1 VSYSFMKDSAIK
13 ESALPAY
20 ASLQPMKKT
29 GLYDPAFEHDACGV
43 GLVANIRGDRS
54 HKMVEQ
60 ALEVLNHL
68 THRGARGADPDTGDG
83 AGILIQMPHDFF
95 RDIAADLDIAL
106 PEPGHYGVAMC
117 FLPQGD
123 EARAACEAAIET
135 AVKAEGMEL
144 LGWRDVPQRP
154 DTIGI
159 LAQKVKP
166 TIRQAFIGGWS
177 EIDSDR
183 LERELYVARKVIEN
197 TVESMTDVLTDDDRN
212 AFYIC
217 SMSARTI
224 VYKGLLISEQ
234 VATFFPDLEDER
246 LQTAFALVHSRYS
259 TNTLGEWKLAHPYRM
274 LCHNGEI
281 NTVQGNKNWMRAR
294 EQHFTSELFGD
305 DVRKLAPIT
314 RQDESDTASFD
325 QAFELLALGGREI
338 EHVAAMMIP
347 EPWYGH
353 DTMSEGKKAF
363 YQYHSTVME
372 PWDGP
377 AMMAFTDGHKVGAV
391 LDRNGFRP
399 MRYLVTKDDLLVMA
413 SETGVLD
420 VPPEDVAFKARLQP
434 GMMFLVDFD
443 EGRIIDDAE
452 IKNGLA
458 TREPYGEWIKENA
471 RFLDDVPEPSYVPGV
486 DRETLEVRQKAF
498 GYSQED
504 LRILL
509 APLSEE
515 GHEAYGS
522 MGNDTPLAVLSDLP
536 QSLFS
541 YFKQQFAQVSNPPLD
556 KEFEKIVTQM
566 SMTIGAQGN
575 LFDESPRHCRQ
586 LSIEH
591 PILTN
596 TEMAKIR
603 ALNEPGFQSAVI
615 STLWDPNGGAAGL
628 RSALDRV
635 RSETSDAIDAGHEI
649 IILSDRGVDS
659 DSAPIPSILAT
670 GAVHHHLIRE
680 GLRQNVGIV
689 VESGDPREVHHFAV
703 LYGYGANAVNPY
715 LAFETAWELF
725 RVEREL
731 GHETPSDSESE
742 SNIVQG
748 LEKGVLNVMAKMGVS
763 TLASYHGAQ
772 VFEGLGLSQELVN
785 EFFTWTPTKIEG
797 IGLKEIA
804 QDSIERLERAYPKQT
819 VAAEL
824 PLDVAGLY
832 QWRSNGEHHMYNP
845 LTVSLLQDSVNRNDS
860 SVFAQ
865 YSKLANDETRRLTT
879 IRGLLEFKED
889 PTRAI
894 SVDEVEPASEIVKRF
909 ATGAISLGSISR
921 EAHETLAIAMNRIGA
936 RSNTGEGGEDSSR
949 YQLDPNGD
957 SRSSAIKQVAS
968 GRFGVTI
975 NYLANATDLQ
985 IKMAQGSK
993 PGEGGHLPGRKIDEY
1008 IGGVRRTTP
1017 GVDLISPPPHHDIYS
1032 IEDLAQLI
1040 HDLKNANDEARIHVK
1055 LVSKAGVGTIAA
1067 GVAKGKGDVVLIS
1080 GDSGG
1085 TGSSPLSSIKHA
1097 GLPWEL
1103 GLAETQ
1109 QTLVANG
1116 LRSRIVVQTDG
1127 QIKTARDVAIAAILG
1142 ADEWGIATGALI
1154 ALGCIMLRKCHLN
1167 TCSVGI
1173 ATQDPELRAD
1183 FRGRPEAVVNY
1194 FMLLSQDLRNIMAG
1208 LGVRTVDELIGR
1220 TDFLEQRNVVD
1231 HWKGKGV
1238 DLAPLLAQPEVKDA
1252 VLYQCEPQDHG
1263 LEKALD
1269 NLLIEKAAAA
1279 IESGT
1284 PVTGSFDIGNHNRTV
1299 GAMLSNRI
1307 ARKYGDDGLPDG
1319 TIEFNFKGSVGQSFG
1334 AFLAPGVTFNV
1345 SGDANDH
1352 LGKGLS
1358 GGRIVV
1364 VPPEGST
1371 FVPEETIITGNVALY
1386 GATSGEM
1393 FLRGVAGERFC
1404 VRNSGAN
1411 AVAEG
1416 VGDHGCE
1423 YMTGGIAVIIGKT
1436 GRNFAAGMSGGEAF
1450 VLDEDDDFSVRCNK
1464 ERVDLDPVI
1473 ADSEDEEKL
1482 INLIKAHR
1490 YRTGS
1495 PVAGN
1500 IIDNWDKFRS
1510 KFVKIM
1516 PRDYKR
1522 ILEERRL
1529 NEETGDREFV
1539 RNG

>member
-1 VSYSFMKDSAIK
+1 MKVSVIK
-13 ESALPAY
+13 ESAQPAY
-20 ASLQPMKKT
+20 ASLKPMKKS

-43 GLVANIRGDRS
+43 GLVANIRGDQS
-54 HKMVEQ
+54 HKMVDQ

-68 THRGARGADPDTGDG
+68 THRGARGADPHTGDG
-83 AGILIQMPHDFF
+83 AGILIQTPHEFF
-95 RDIAADLDIAL
+95 KDVTSDLGMRL
-106 PEPGHYGVAMC
+106 PEPGKYGVAMV
-117 FLPQGD
+117 FLPQG
-123 EARAACEAAIET
+123 AKAQAACEAEIAK
-135 AVKAEGMEL
+135 AVSAQGMEL

-166 TIRQAFIGGWS
+166 TIRQAFIAPTS
-177 EIDSDR
+177 DIDSDK
-183 LERELYVARKVIEN
+183 LERELYVARKVVEN
-197 TVESMTDVLTDDDRN
+197 AVEAMTDALSDDDRDN
-212 AFYIC
+212 FYIC

-234 VATFFPDLEDER
+234 VAPFFPDLEDER
-246 LQTAFALVHSRYS
+246 LKTAFALVHSRYS
-259 TNTLGEWKLAHPYRM
+259 TNTLGAWKLAHPYRM

-294 EQHFTSELFGD
+294 EQHFTSDLFGD
-305 DVRKLAPIT
+305 DVRKLVPVT

-325 QAFELLALGGREI
+325 QVFELLALGGREI

-353 DTMSEGKKAF
+353 ETMSEEKKAF
-363 YQYHSTVME
+363 YQYHSAVME

-420 VPPEDVAFKARLQP
+420 IAPEEVAFKGRLQP
-434 GMMFLVDFD
+434 GMIFLVDFE

-452 IKNGLA
+452 VKHGLA
-458 TREPYGEWIKENA
+458 SRAPYGDWIKENA
-471 RFLDDVPEPSYVPGV
+471 RFLDDIPEPSFVPGV
-486 DRETLEVRQKAF
+486 DSETLEERQKAF

-504 LRILL
+504 LKILL
-509 APLSEE
+509 APLADT
-515 GHEAYGS
+515 GHETYGS
-522 MGNDTPLAVLSDLP
+522 MGSDTPLAVLSDLP
-536 QSLFS
+536 QNLFN

-556 KEFEKIVTQM
+556 KDFEKIVTQM
-566 SMTIGAQGN
+566 SMTVGAEGN

-586 LSIEH
+586 LAMEH

-596 TEMAKIR
+596 AEMAKIKTID
-603 ALNEPGFQSAVI
+603 EPGFKSAVV
-615 STLWDPNGGAAGL
+615 STLWNANKGTDGL
-628 RSALDRV
+628 REALDRV
-635 RSETSDAIDAGHEI
+635 RSEVTDAIDKGHQI
-649 IILSDRGVDS
+649 LILSDRGVDS
-659 DSAPIPSILAT
+659 ESAPIPSILVT

-680 GLRQNVGIV
+680 GMRQNVGIV

-703 LYGYGANAVNPY
+703 LFGYGANAVNPY
-715 LAFETAWELF
+715 LAFETAWDMC
-725 RVEREL
+725 RVDREL
-731 GHETPSDSESE
+731 ENDTPTDSVVEK
-742 SNIVQG
+742 NIVEG

-772 VFEGLGLSQELVN
+772 VFEGLGLSKKLVD

-797 IGLKEIA
+797 IGLEEIA
-804 QDSIERLERAYPKQT
+804 QDSVERLGRAYPEQT

-824 PLDVAGLY
+824 PLDVAGVY

-845 LTVSLLQDSVNRNDS
+845 LTVALLQDSVNRNDAA
-860 SVFAQ
+860 VFAQ

-879 IRGLLEFKED
+879 IRGLLDFKED
-889 PTRAI
+889 ESKAI
-894 SVDEVEPASEIVKRF
+894 PLGEVEPASEIVKRF

-936 RSNTGEGGEDSSR
+936 RSNTGEGGEDASR
-949 YQLDPNGD
+949 YELDPNGD

-993 PGEGGHLPGRKIDEY
+993 PGEGGHLPGQKIDEY

-1032 IEDLAQLI
+1032 IEDLSQLI

-1127 QIKTARDVAIAAILG
+1127 QIKTAQDVAIAAVLG

-1173 ATQDPELRAD
+1173 ATQDPDLRAE

-1194 FMLLSQDLRNIMAG
+1194 FMLLSEDLRNIMAG
-1208 LGVRTVDELIGR
+1208 LGIRTVDDLIGR
-1220 TDFLEQRNVVD
+1220 TDLLEQRTAVE

-1238 DLAPLLAQPEVKDA
+1238 DLAPLLVQPDVDNAELHQSEA
-1252 VLYQCEPQDHG
+1252 QDHE

-1269 NLLIEKAAAA
+1269 NELIKTASNA
-1279 IESGT
+1279 IESGS
-1284 PVTGSFDIGNHNRTV
+1284 PVTASFEIGNHNRTV

-1307 ARKYGDDGLPDG
+1307 ARKYGDEGLPDG
-1319 TIEFNFKGSVGQSFG
+1319 TIEFNFTGSVGQSFG

-1358 GGRIVV
+1358 GGKIKV
-1364 VPPEGST
+1364 VPPAGST
-1371 FVPEETIITGNVALY
+1371 FVAEETIITGNVALY

-1423 YMTGGIAVIIGKT
+1423 YMTGGITVIIGKT
-1436 GRNFAAGMSGGEAF
+1436 GRNFAAGMSGGEAY
-1450 VLDEDDDFSVRCNK
+1450 VLDEDGDFYVRCNQ
-1464 ERVDLDPVI
+1464 ELVDLDPVE
-1473 ADSEDEEKL
+1473 AGSEDEEKL
-1482 INLIKAHR
+1482 IRLINDHR
-1490 YRTGS
+1490 NYTGS
-1495 PVAGN
+1495 PVAEN
-1500 IIDNWDKFRS
+1500 IIANWDDFRT
-1510 KFVKIM
+1510 KFVKVM

-1522 ILEERRL
+1522 VLEERRL
-1529 NEETGDREFV
+1529 QEETGDRELV
-1539 RNG
+1539 PNG

>member
-1 VSYSFMKDSAIK
+1 MKVSVIK
-13 ESALPAY
+13 ESAQPAY
-20 ASLQPMKKT
+20 ASLKPMKKS

-43 GLVANIRGDRS
+43 GLVANIRGDQS
-54 HKMVEQ
+54 HKMVDQ

-68 THRGARGADPDTGDG
+68 THRGARGADPHTGDG
-83 AGILIQMPHDFF
+83 AGILIQTPHEFF
-95 RDIAADLDIAL
+95 KDVTSDLGMRL
-106 PEPGHYGVAMC
+106 PEPGKYGVAMV
-117 FLPQGD
+117 FLPQG
-123 EARAACEAAIET
+123 AKAQAACEAEIAK
-135 AVKAEGMEL
+135 AVSAQGMEL

-166 TIRQAFIGGWS
+166 TIRQAFIAPTS
-177 EIDSDR
+177 DIDSDK
-183 LERELYVARKVIEN
+183 LERELYVARKVVEN
-197 TVESMTDVLTDDDRN
+197 AVEAMTDALSDDDRDN
-212 AFYIC
+212 FYIC

-234 VATFFPDLEDER
+234 VAPFFPDLEDER
-246 LQTAFALVHSRYS
+246 LKTAFALVHSRYS
-259 TNTLGEWKLAHPYRM
+259 TNTLGAWKLAHPYRM

-294 EQHFTSELFGD
+294 EQHFTSDLFGD
-305 DVRKLAPIT
+305 DVRKLVPVT

-325 QAFELLALGGREI
+325 QVFELLALGGREI

-353 DTMSEGKKAF
+353 ETMSEEKKAF
-363 YQYHSTVME
+363 YQYHSAVME

-420 VPPEDVAFKARLQP
+420 IAPEKVAFKGRLQP
-434 GMMFLVDFD
+434 GMIFLVDFE

-452 IKNGLA
+452 VKHGLA
-458 TREPYGEWIKENA
+458 SRAPYGDWIKENA
-471 RFLDDVPEPSYVPGV
+471 RFLDDIPEPSFVPGV
-486 DRETLEVRQKAF
+486 DSETLEERQKAF

-504 LRILL
+504 LKILL
-509 APLSEE
+509 APLADT
-515 GHEAYGS
+515 GHETYGS
-522 MGNDTPLAVLSDLP
+522 MGSDTPLAVLSDLP
-536 QSLFS
+536 QNLFN

-556 KEFEKIVTQM
+556 KDFEKIVTQM
-566 SMTIGAQGN
+566 SMTVGAEGN

-586 LSIEH
+586 LAMEH

-596 TEMAKIR
+596 AEMAKIKTID
-603 ALNEPGFQSAVI
+603 EPGFKSAVV
-615 STLWDPNGGAAGL
+615 STLWNANKGTDGL
-628 RSALDRV
+628 REALDRV
-635 RSETSDAIDAGHEI
+635 RSEVTDAIDKGHQI
-649 IILSDRGVDS
+649 LILSDRGVDS
-659 DSAPIPSILAT
+659 ESAPIPSILVT

-680 GLRQNVGIV
+680 GMRQNVGIV

-703 LYGYGANAVNPY
+703 LFGYGANAVNPY
-715 LAFETAWELF
+715 LAFETAWDMC
-725 RVEREL
+725 RVDREL
-731 GHETPSDSESE
+731 ENDTPTDSVVEK
-742 SNIVQG
+742 NIVEG

-772 VFEGLGLSQELVN
+772 VFEGLGLSKKLVD

-797 IGLKEIA
+797 IGLEEIA
-804 QDSIERLERAYPKQT
+804 QDSVERLGRAYPEQT

-824 PLDVAGLY
+824 PLDVAGVY

-845 LTVSLLQDSVNRNDS
+845 LTVALLQDSVNRNDAT
-860 SVFAQ
+860 VFAQ

-879 IRGLLEFKED
+879 IRGLLDFKED
-889 PTRAI
+889 ESKAI
-894 SVDEVEPASEIVKRF
+894 PLGEVEPASEIVKRF

-936 RSNTGEGGEDSSR
+936 RSNTGEGGEDASR
-949 YQLDPNGD
+949 YELDPNGD

-993 PGEGGHLPGRKIDEY
+993 PGEGGHLPGQKIDEY

-1032 IEDLAQLI
+1032 IEDLSQLI

-1127 QIKTARDVAIAAILG
+1127 QIKTAQDVAIAAVLG

-1173 ATQDPELRAD
+1173 ATQDPDLRAE

-1194 FMLLSQDLRNIMAG
+1194 FMLLSEDLRNIMAG
-1208 LGVRTVDELIGR
+1208 LGIRTVDDLIGR
-1220 TDFLEQRNVVD
+1220 TDLLEQRTAVE

-1238 DLAPLLAQPEVKDA
+1238 DLAPLLVQPDVDNAELHQSEA
-1252 VLYQCEPQDHG
+1252 QDHE

-1269 NLLIEKAAAA
+1269 NELIKTASNA
-1279 IESGT
+1279 IESGS
-1284 PVTGSFDIGNHNRTV
+1284 PVTASFEIGNHNRTV

-1307 ARKYGDDGLPDG
+1307 ARKYGDEGLPDG
-1319 TIEFNFKGSVGQSFG
+1319 TIEFNFTGSVGQSFG

-1358 GGRIVV
+1358 GGKIKV
-1364 VPPEGST
+1364 VPPAGST
-1371 FVPEETIITGNVALY
+1371 FVAEETIITGNVALY

-1423 YMTGGIAVIIGKT
+1423 YMTGGITVIIGKT
-1436 GRNFAAGMSGGEAF
+1436 GRNFAAGMSGGEAY
-1450 VLDEDDDFSVRCNK
+1450 VLDEDGDFYVRCNQ
-1464 ERVDLDPVI
+1464 ELVDLDPVE
-1473 ADSEDEEKL
+1473 AGSEDEEKL
-1482 INLIKAHR
+1482 IRLINDHR
-1490 YRTGS
+1490 NYTGS
-1495 PVAGN
+1495 PVAEN
-1500 IIDNWDKFRS
+1500 IIANWDDFRT
-1510 KFVKIM
+1510 KFVKVM

-1522 ILEERRL
+1522 VLEERRL
-1529 NEETGDREFV
+1529 QEETGDREFV
-1539 RNG
+1539 PNG

>member
-1 VSYSFMKDSAIK
+1 MKVSVIK
-13 ESALPAY
+13 EYAQPAY
-20 ASLQPMKKT
+20 ASLKPMKKS

-43 GLVANIRGDRS
+43 GLVANIRGDQS
-54 HKMVEQ
+54 HKMVDQ

-68 THRGARGADPDTGDG
+68 THRGARGADPHTGDG
-83 AGILIQMPHDFF
+83 AGILIQTPHEFF
-95 RDIAADLDIAL
+95 KDVTSDLGMRL
-106 PEPGHYGVAMC
+106 PEPGKYGVAMV
-117 FLPQGD
+117 FLPQG
-123 EARAACEAAIET
+123 AKAQAACEAEIAK
-135 AVKAEGMEL
+135 AVSAQGMEL

-166 TIRQAFIGGWS
+166 TIRQAFIAPTS
-177 EIDSDR
+177 DIDSDK
-183 LERELYVARKVIEN
+183 LERELYVARKVVEN
-197 TVESMTDVLTDDDRN
+197 AVEAMTDALSDDDRDN
-212 AFYIC
+212 FYIC

-234 VATFFPDLEDER
+234 VAPFFPDLEDER
-246 LQTAFALVHSRYS
+246 LKTAFALVHSRYS
-259 TNTLGEWKLAHPYRM
+259 TNTLGAWKLAHPYRM

-294 EQHFTSELFGD
+294 EQHFTSDLFGD
-305 DVRKLAPIT
+305 DVRKLVPVT

-325 QAFELLALGGREI
+325 QVFELLALGGREI

-353 DTMSEGKKAF
+353 ETMSEEKKAF
-363 YQYHSTVME
+363 YQYHSAVME

-420 VPPEDVAFKARLQP
+420 IAPEKVAFKGRLQP
-434 GMMFLVDFD
+434 GMIFLVDFE

-452 IKNGLA
+452 VKHGLA
-458 TREPYGEWIKENA
+458 SRAPYGDWIKENA
-471 RFLDDVPEPSYVPGV
+471 RFLDDIPEPSFVPGV
-486 DRETLEVRQKAF
+486 DSETLEERQKAF

-504 LRILL
+504 LKILL
-509 APLSEE
+509 APLADT
-515 GHEAYGS
+515 GHETYGS
-522 MGNDTPLAVLSDLP
+522 MGSDTPLAVLSDLP
-536 QSLFS
+536 QNLFN

-556 KEFEKIVTQM
+556 KDFEKIVTQM
-566 SMTIGAQGN
+566 SMTVGAEGN

-586 LSIEH
+586 LAMEH

-596 TEMAKIR
+596 AEMAKIKTID
-603 ALNEPGFQSAVI
+603 EPGFKSAVV
-615 STLWDPNGGAAGL
+615 STLWNANKGTDGL
-628 RSALDRV
+628 REALDRV
-635 RSETSDAIDAGHEI
+635 RSEVTDAIDKGHQI
-649 IILSDRGVDS
+649 LILSDRGVDS
-659 DSAPIPSILAT
+659 ESAPIPSILVT

-680 GLRQNVGIV
+680 GMRQNVGIV

-703 LYGYGANAVNPY
+703 LFGYGANAVNPY
-715 LAFETAWELF
+715 LAFETAWDMC
-725 RVEREL
+725 RVDREL
-731 GHETPSDSESE
+731 ENDTPTDSVVEK
-742 SNIVQG
+742 NIVEG

-772 VFEGLGLSQELVN
+772 VFEGLGLSKKLVD

-797 IGLKEIA
+797 IGLEEIA
-804 QDSIERLERAYPKQT
+804 QDSVERLGRAYPEQT

-824 PLDVAGLY
+824 PLDVAGVY

-845 LTVSLLQDSVNRNDS
+845 LTVALLQDSVNRNDAT
-860 SVFAQ
+860 VFAQ

-879 IRGLLEFKED
+879 IRGLLDFKED
-889 PTRAI
+889 ESKAI
-894 SVDEVEPASEIVKRF
+894 PLGEVEPASEIVKRF

-936 RSNTGEGGEDSSR
+936 RSNTGEGGEDASR
-949 YQLDPNGD
+949 YELDPNGD

-993 PGEGGHLPGRKIDEY
+993 PGEGGHLPGQKIDEY

-1032 IEDLAQLI
+1032 IEDLSQLI

-1127 QIKTARDVAIAAILG
+1127 QIKTAQDVAIAAVLG

-1173 ATQDPELRAD
+1173 ATQDPDLRAE

-1194 FMLLSQDLRNIMAG
+1194 FMLLSEDLRNIMAG
-1208 LGVRTVDELIGR
+1208 LGIRTVDDLIGR
-1220 TDFLEQRNVVD
+1220 TDLLEQRTAVE

-1238 DLAPLLAQPEVKDA
+1238 DLAPLLVQPDVDNAELHQSEA
-1252 VLYQCEPQDHG
+1252 QDHE

-1269 NLLIEKAAAA
+1269 NELIKTASNA
-1279 IESGT
+1279 IESGS
-1284 PVTGSFDIGNHNRTV
+1284 PVTASFEIGNHNRTV

-1307 ARKYGDDGLPDG
+1307 ARKYGDEGLPDG
-1319 TIEFNFKGSVGQSFG
+1319 TIEFNFTGSVGQSFG

-1358 GGRIVV
+1358 GGKIKV
-1364 VPPEGST
+1364 VPPAGST
-1371 FVPEETIITGNVALY
+1371 FVAEETIITGNVALY

-1423 YMTGGIAVIIGKT
+1423 YMTGGITVIIGKT
-1436 GRNFAAGMSGGEAF
+1436 GRNFAAGMSGGEAY
-1450 VLDEDDDFSVRCNK
+1450 VLDEDGDFYVRCNQ
-1464 ERVDLDPVI
+1464 ELVDLDPVE
-1473 ADSEDEEKL
+1473 AGSEDEEKL
-1482 INLIKAHR
+1482 IRLINDHR
-1490 YRTGS
+1490 NYTGS
-1495 PVAGN
+1495 PVAEN
-1500 IIDNWDKFRS
+1500 IIANWDDFRT
-1510 KFVKIM
+1510 KFVKVM

-1522 ILEERRL
+1522 VLEERRL
-1529 NEETGDREFV
+1529 QEETGDREFV
-1539 RNG
+1539 PNG

>member
-1 VSYSFMKDSAIK
+1 MKDSVTK
-13 ESALPAY
+13 ESAQPAY
-20 ASLQPMKKT
+20 ASLKPMKKS

-43 GLVANIRGDRS
+43 GLVANIRGGRS
-54 HKMVEQ
+54 HQMVDQ
-60 ALEVLNHL
+60 ALDVLNHL
-68 THRGARGADPDTGDG
+68 THRGARGADPNTGDG
-83 AGILIQMPHDFF
+83 AGILIQMPHEFF
-95 RDIAADLDIAL
+95 SGVTADLDIKL
-106 PEPGHYGVAMC
+106 PETGHYGVAMV
-117 FLPQGD
+117 FLPRSD
-123 EARAACEAAIET
+123 EARTMCEAEIEA
-135 AVKAEGMEL
+135 AVKAQGMQL
-144 LGWRDVPQRP
+144 LGWRDVPHRP
-154 DTIGI
+154 NEIGI
-159 LAQKVKP
+159 LAQKVMP
-166 TIRQAFIGGWS
+166 AIRQAFISGIS
-177 EIDSDR
+177 EIDSDK
-183 LERELYVARKVIEN
+183 LERELYVARKVAEN
-197 TVESMTDVLTDDDRN
+197 AVDSMTDDLSDDDRDT
-212 AFYIC
+212 FYIC

-224 VYKGLLISEQ
+224 VYKGLFIAEQ
-234 VATFFPDLEDER
+234 LAPFFPDLQDQR
-246 LQTAFALVHSRYS
+246 LKTAFALVHARYS

-294 EQHFTSELFGD
+294 ERHFTSDLFGD
-305 DVRKLAPIT
+305 DIRKLTPIT
-314 RQDESDTASFD
+314 QQDESDTASFD
-325 QAFELLALGGREI
+325 QVFELLNLGGREI

-353 DTMSEGKKAF
+353 ETMSEEKKAF
-363 YQYHSTVME
+363 YQYHSAVME

-420 VPPEDVAFKARLQP
+420 IPPEDVAYKGRLQP
-434 GMMFLVDFD
+434 GMLFLVDFD

-452 IKNGLA
+452 IKHGLA
-458 TREPYGEWIKENA
+458 ARAPYGEWIKENS
-471 RFLDDVPEPSYVPGV
+471 RFLADLPEPAFVPGI

-509 APLSEE
+509 APLGDT

-536 QSLFS
+536 QNLFT

-556 KEFEKIVTQM
+556 KDFEKIVTQM
-566 SMTIGAQGN
+566 SMTVGDEGN
-575 LFDESPRHCRQ
+575 LFDESPLHCRQ
-586 LSIEH
+586 LSMEH

-596 TEMAKIR
+596 AEMAKIR
-603 ALNEPGFQSAVI
+603 VIDEPGLKAAVI
-615 STLWDPNGGAAGL
+615 STLWDASQGTAGL
-628 RSALDRV
+628 AAALDRV
-635 RSETSDAIDAGHEI
+635 RSESTDAIASGHQI
-649 IILSDRGVDS
+649 LILSDRGVDS
-659 DSAPIPSILAT
+659 DSAPIPAILAM
-670 GAVHHHLIRE
+670 GAVHHRLIRE
-680 GLRQNVGIV
+680 GLRQDVGIV
-689 VESGDPREVHHFAV
+689 VESGDPREIHHFAV
-703 LYGYGANAVNPY
+703 LFGYGANVINPY
-715 LAFETAWELF
+715 LAFETVWDLC
-725 RVEREL
+725 RIEREL
-731 GHETPSDSESE
+731 GNETPTDAQAEK
-742 SNIVQG
+742 NIVEG
-748 LEKGVLNVMAKMGVS
+748 VEKGVLNVMAKMGVS

-772 VFEGLGLSQELVN
+772 LFEGLGLSKKLVD

-797 IGLKEIA
+797 IGLEEIA
-804 QDSIERLERAYPKQT
+804 QDCIERLDRAYPKQT

-832 QWRSNGEHHMYNP
+832 QWRANGEHHMYNP
-845 LTVSLLQDSVNRNDS
+845 LTVSLLQDSVNRNDAT
-860 SVFAQ
+860 VFAQ
-865 YSKLANDETRRLTT
+865 YSRLANDETRRLAT

-889 PTRAI
+889 PSKAI
-894 SVDEVEPASEIVKRF
+894 PVDEVEPASEIVKRF

-949 YQLDPNGD
+949 YKLDPNGD
-957 SRSSAIKQVAS
+957 SRNSAIKQVAS

-975 NYLANATDLQ
+975 NYLTNATDLQ

-993 PGEGGHLPGRKIDEY
+993 PGEGGHLPGSKIDDY

-1116 LRSRIVVQTDG
+1116 LRSRIIVQTDG
-1127 QIKTARDVAIAAILG
+1127 QIKTAQDVAIAAILG

-1173 ATQDPELRAD
+1173 ATQDPELRAE

-1194 FMLLSQDLRNIMAG
+1194 FMLLSEDLRNIMAR
-1208 LGVRTVDELIGR
+1208 LGVRTVNDLIGH
-1220 TDFLEQRNVVD
+1220 TELLEQRKAVE

-1238 DLAPLLAQPEVKDA
+1238 DLAPLLVQPDVENA
-1252 VLYQCEPQDHG
+1252 VLHQTESQDHG

-1269 NLLIEKAAAA
+1269 NVLIKKAAAA

-1284 PVTGSFDIGNHNRTV
+1284 PVTGSFKIGNHNRTV

-1319 TIEFNFKGSVGQSFG
+1319 TIEFNFTGSAGQSFG
-1334 AFLAPGVTFNV
+1334 AFLAPGITFNV

-1358 GGRIVV
+1358 GGRITL
-1364 VPPEGST
+1364 VPPAGST

-1386 GATSGEM
+1386 GATGGEM
-1393 FLRGVAGERFC
+1393 FVRGMAGERFC
-1404 VRNSGAN
+1404 VRNSGAH
-1411 AVAEG
+1411 AVVEG

-1423 YMTGGIAVIIGKT
+1423 YMTGVVTVIIGKT
-1436 GRNFAAGMSGGEAF
+1436 GRNFAAGMSGGEAY
-1450 VLDEDDDFSVRCNK
+1450 VLDEDGEFYVRCNK
-1464 ERVDLDPVI
+1464 ERVDLDPVE
-1473 ADSEDEEKL
+1473 AGSEDEETLIRL
-1482 INLIKAHR
+1482 INDHR
-1490 YRTGS
+1490 NYTGS
-1495 PVAGN
+1495 PVAEN
-1500 IIDNWDKFRS
+1500 IIANWDEFRS

-1522 ILEERRL
+1522 ILEERKL
-1529 NEETGDREFV
+1529 NEERGDRV
-1539 RNG
+1539 LVSNG

>member
-1 VSYSFMKDSAIK
+1 MKVSVIK
-13 ESALPAY
+13 EYAQPAY
-20 ASLQPMKKT
+20 ASLKPMKKS

-43 GLVANIRGDRS
+43 GLVANIRGDQS
-54 HKMVEQ
+54 HKMVDQ

-68 THRGARGADPDTGDG
+68 THRGARGADPHTGDG
-83 AGILIQMPHDFF
+83 AGILIQTPHEFF
-95 RDIAADLDIAL
+95 KDVTSDLGMRL
-106 PEPGHYGVAMC
+106 PEPGKYGVAMV
-117 FLPQGD
+117 FLPQG
-123 EARAACEAAIET
+123 AKAQAACEAEIAK
-135 AVKAEGMEL
+135 AVSAQGMEL

-166 TIRQAFIGGWS
+166 TIRQAFIAPTS
-177 EIDSDR
+177 DIDSDK
-183 LERELYVARKVIEN
+183 LERELYVARKVVEN
-197 TVESMTDVLTDDDRN
+197 AVEAMTDALSDDDRDN
-212 AFYIC
+212 FYIC

-234 VATFFPDLEDER
+234 VAPFFPDLEDER
-246 LQTAFALVHSRYS
+246 LKTAFALVHSRYS
-259 TNTLGEWKLAHPYRM
+259 TNTLGAWKLAHPYRM

-294 EQHFTSELFGD
+294 EQHFTSDLFGD
-305 DVRKLAPIT
+305 DVRKLVPVT

-325 QAFELLALGGREI
+325 QVFELLALGGREI

-353 DTMSEGKKAF
+353 ETMSEEKKAF
-363 YQYHSTVME
+363 YQYHSAVME

-420 VPPEDVAFKARLQP
+420 IAPEEVAFKGRLQP
-434 GMMFLVDFD
+434 GMIFLVDFE

-452 IKNGLA
+452 VKHGLA
-458 TREPYGEWIKENA
+458 SRAPYGDWIKENA
-471 RFLDDVPEPSYVPGV
+471 RFLDDIPEPSFVPGV
-486 DRETLEVRQKAF
+486 DSETLEERQKAF

-504 LRILL
+504 LKILL
-509 APLSEE
+509 APLADT
-515 GHEAYGS
+515 GHETYGS
-522 MGNDTPLAVLSDLP
+522 MGSDTPLAVLSDLP
-536 QSLFS
+536 QNLFN

-556 KEFEKIVTQM
+556 KDFEKIVTQM
-566 SMTIGAQGN
+566 SMTVGAEGN

-586 LSIEH
+586 LAMEH

-596 TEMAKIR
+596 AEMAKIKTID
-603 ALNEPGFQSAVI
+603 EPGFKSAVV
-615 STLWDPNGGAAGL
+615 STLWNANKGTDGL
-628 RSALDRV
+628 REALDRV
-635 RSETSDAIDAGHEI
+635 RSEVTDAIDKGHQI
-649 IILSDRGVDS
+649 LILSDRGVDS
-659 DSAPIPSILAT
+659 ESAPIPSILVT

-680 GLRQNVGIV
+680 GMRQNVGIV

-703 LYGYGANAVNPY
+703 LFGYGANAVNPY
-715 LAFETAWELF
+715 LAFETAWDMC
-725 RVEREL
+725 RVDREL
-731 GHETPSDSESE
+731 ENDTPTDSVVEK
-742 SNIVQG
+742 NIVEG

-772 VFEGLGLSQELVN
+772 VFEGLGLSKKLVD

-797 IGLKEIA
+797 IGLEEIA
-804 QDSIERLERAYPKQT
+804 QDSVERLGRAYPEQT

-824 PLDVAGLY
+824 PLDVAGVY

-845 LTVSLLQDSVNRNDS
+845 LTVALLQDSVNRNDAT
-860 SVFAQ
+860 VFAQ

-879 IRGLLEFKED
+879 IRGLLDFKED
-889 PTRAI
+889 ESKAI
-894 SVDEVEPASEIVKRF
+894 PLGEVEPASEIVKRF

-936 RSNTGEGGEDSSR
+936 RSNTGEGGEDASR
-949 YQLDPNGD
+949 YELDPNGD

-993 PGEGGHLPGRKIDEY
+993 PGEGGHLPGQKIDEY

-1032 IEDLAQLI
+1032 IEDLSQLI

-1127 QIKTARDVAIAAILG
+1127 QIKTAQDVAIAAVLG

-1173 ATQDPELRAD
+1173 ATQDPDLRAE

-1194 FMLLSQDLRNIMAG
+1194 FMLLSEDLRNIMAG
-1208 LGVRTVDELIGR
+1208 LGIRTVDDLIGR
-1220 TDFLEQRNVVD
+1220 TDLLEQRTAVE

-1238 DLAPLLAQPEVKDA
+1238 DLAPLLVQPDVDNAELHQSEA
-1252 VLYQCEPQDHG
+1252 QDHE

-1269 NLLIEKAAAA
+1269 NELIKTASNA
-1279 IESGT
+1279 IESGS
-1284 PVTGSFDIGNHNRTV
+1284 PVTASFEIGNHNRTV

-1307 ARKYGDDGLPDG
+1307 ARKYGDEGLPDG
-1319 TIEFNFKGSVGQSFG
+1319 TIEFNFTGSVGQSFG

-1358 GGRIVV
+1358 GGKIKV
-1364 VPPEGST
+1364 VPPAGST
-1371 FVPEETIITGNVALY
+1371 FVAEETIITGNVALY

-1423 YMTGGIAVIIGKT
+1423 YMTGGITVIIGKT
-1436 GRNFAAGMSGGEAF
+1436 GRNFAAGMSGGEAY
-1450 VLDEDDDFSVRCNK
+1450 VLDEDGDFYVRCNQ
-1464 ERVDLDPVI
+1464 ELVDLDPVE
-1473 ADSEDEEKL
+1473 AGSEDEEKL
-1482 INLIKAHR
+1482 IRLINDHR
-1490 YRTGS
+1490 NYTGS
-1495 PVAGN
+1495 PVAEN
-1500 IIDNWDKFRS
+1500 IIANWDDFRT
-1510 KFVKIM
+1510 KFVKVM

-1522 ILEERRL
+1522 VLEERRL
-1529 NEETGDREFV
+1529 QEETGDRELV
-1539 RNG
+1539 PNG

>member
-1 VSYSFMKDSAIK
+1 MKVSVIK
-13 ESALPAY
+13 ESAQPAY
-20 ASLQPMKKT
+20 ASLKPMKKS

-43 GLVANIRGDRS
+43 GLVANIRGDQS
-54 HKMVEQ
+54 HKMVDQ

-68 THRGARGADPDTGDG
+68 THRGARGADPHTGDG
-83 AGILIQMPHDFF
+83 AGILIQTPHEFF
-95 RDIAADLDIAL
+95 KDVTSDLGMRL
-106 PEPGHYGVAMC
+106 PEPGKYGVAMV
-117 FLPQGD
+117 FLPQG
-123 EARAACEAAIET
+123 AKAQAACEAEIAK
-135 AVKAEGMEL
+135 AVSAQGMEL

-166 TIRQAFIGGWS
+166 TIRQAFIAPTS
-177 EIDSDR
+177 DIDSDK
-183 LERELYVARKVIEN
+183 LERELYVARKVVEN
-197 TVESMTDVLTDDDRN
+197 AVEAMTDALSDDDRDN
-212 AFYIC
+212 FYIC

-234 VATFFPDLEDER
+234 VAPFFPDLEDER
-246 LQTAFALVHSRYS
+246 LKTAFALVHSRYS
-259 TNTLGEWKLAHPYRM
+259 TNTLGAWKLAHPYRM

-294 EQHFTSELFGD
+294 EQHFTSDLFGD
-305 DVRKLAPIT
+305 DVRKLVPVT

-325 QAFELLALGGREI
+325 QVFELLALGGREI

-353 DTMSEGKKAF
+353 ETMSEEKKAF
-363 YQYHSTVME
+363 YQYHSAVME

-420 VPPEDVAFKARLQP
+420 IAPEKVAFKGRLQP
-434 GMMFLVDFD
+434 GMIFLVDFE

-452 IKNGLA
+452 VKHGLA
-458 TREPYGEWIKENA
+458 SRAPYGDWIKENA
-471 RFLDDVPEPSYVPGV
+471 RFLDDIPEPSFVPGV
-486 DRETLEVRQKAF
+486 DSETLEERQKAF

-504 LRILL
+504 LKILL
-509 APLSEE
+509 APLADT
-515 GHEAYGS
+515 GHETYGS
-522 MGNDTPLAVLSDLP
+522 MGSDTPLAVLSDLP
-536 QSLFS
+536 QNLFN

-556 KEFEKIVTQM
+556 KDFEKIVTQM
-566 SMTIGAQGN
+566 SMTVGAEGN

-586 LSIEH
+586 LAMEH

-596 TEMAKIR
+596 AEMAKIKTID
-603 ALNEPGFQSAVI
+603 EPGFKSAVV
-615 STLWDPNGGAAGL
+615 STLWNANKGTDGL
-628 RSALDRV
+628 REALDRV
-635 RSETSDAIDAGHEI
+635 RSEVTDAIDKGHQI
-649 IILSDRGVDS
+649 LILSDRGVDS
-659 DSAPIPSILAT
+659 ESAPIPSILVT

-680 GLRQNVGIV
+680 GMRQNVGIV

-703 LYGYGANAVNPY
+703 LFGYGANAVNPY
-715 LAFETAWELF
+715 LAFETAWDMC
-725 RVEREL
+725 RVDREL
-731 GHETPSDSESE
+731 ENDTPTDSVVEK
-742 SNIVQG
+742 NIVEG

-772 VFEGLGLSQELVN
+772 VFEGLGLSKKLVD

-797 IGLKEIA
+797 IGLEEIA
-804 QDSIERLERAYPKQT
+804 QDSVERLGRAYPEQT

-824 PLDVAGLY
+824 PLDVAGVY

-845 LTVSLLQDSVNRNDS
+845 LTVALLQDSVNRNDAT
-860 SVFAQ
+860 VFAQ

-879 IRGLLEFKED
+879 IRGLLDFKED
-889 PTRAI
+889 ESKAI
-894 SVDEVEPASEIVKRF
+894 PLGEVEPASEIVKRF

-936 RSNTGEGGEDSSR
+936 RSNTGEGGEDASR
-949 YQLDPNGD
+949 YELDPNGD

-993 PGEGGHLPGRKIDEY
+993 PGEGGHLPGQKIDEY

-1032 IEDLAQLI
+1032 IEDLSQLI

-1127 QIKTARDVAIAAILG
+1127 QIKTAQDAAIAAVLG

-1173 ATQDPELRAD
+1173 ATQDPDLRAE

-1194 FMLLSQDLRNIMAG
+1194 FMLLSEDLRNIMAG
-1208 LGVRTVDELIGR
+1208 LGIRTVDDLIGR
-1220 TDFLEQRNVVD
+1220 TDLLEQRTAVE

-1238 DLAPLLAQPEVKDA
+1238 DLAPLLVQPDVDNAELHQSEA
-1252 VLYQCEPQDHG
+1252 QDHE

-1269 NLLIEKAAAA
+1269 NELIKTASNA
-1279 IESGT
+1279 IESGS
-1284 PVTGSFDIGNHNRTV
+1284 PVTASFEIGNHNRTV

-1307 ARKYGDDGLPDG
+1307 ARKYGDEGLPDG
-1319 TIEFNFKGSVGQSFG
+1319 TIEFNFTGSVGQSFG

-1358 GGRIVV
+1358 GGKIKV
-1364 VPPEGST
+1364 VPPAGST
-1371 FVPEETIITGNVALY
+1371 FVAEETIITGNVALY

-1423 YMTGGIAVIIGKT
+1423 YMTGGITVIIGKT
-1436 GRNFAAGMSGGEAF
+1436 GRNFAAGMSGGEAY
-1450 VLDEDDDFSVRCNK
+1450 VLDEDGDFYVRCNQ
-1464 ERVDLDPVI
+1464 ELVDLDPVE
-1473 ADSEDEEKL
+1473 AGSEDEEKL
-1482 INLIKAHR
+1482 IRLINDHR
-1490 YRTGS
+1490 NYTGS
-1495 PVAGN
+1495 PVAEN
-1500 IIDNWDKFRS
+1500 IIANWDDFRT
-1510 KFVKIM
+1510 KFVKVM

-1522 ILEERRL
+1522 VLEERRL
-1529 NEETGDREFV
+1529 QEETGDRELV
-1539 RNG
+1539 PNG

>member
-1 VSYSFMKDSAIK
+1 MKVSVIK
-13 ESALPAY
+13 ESAQPAY
-20 ASLQPMKKT
+20 ASLKPMKKS

-43 GLVANIRGDRS
+43 GLVANIRGDQS
-54 HKMVEQ
+54 HKMVDQ

-68 THRGARGADPDTGDG
+68 THRGARGADPHTGDG
-83 AGILIQMPHDFF
+83 AGILIQTPHEFF
-95 RDIAADLDIAL
+95 KDVTSDLGMRL
-106 PEPGHYGVAMC
+106 PEPGKYGVAMV
-117 FLPQGD
+117 FLPQG
-123 EARAACEAAIET
+123 AKAQAACEAEIAK
-135 AVKAEGMEL
+135 AVSAQGMEL

-166 TIRQAFIGGWS
+166 TIRQAFIAPTS
-177 EIDSDR
+177 DIDSDK
-183 LERELYVARKVIEN
+183 LERELYVARKVVEN
-197 TVESMTDVLTDDDRN
+197 AVEAMTDALSDDDRDN
-212 AFYIC
+212 FYIC

-234 VATFFPDLEDER
+234 VAPFFPDLEDER
-246 LQTAFALVHSRYS
+246 LKTAFALVHSRYS
-259 TNTLGEWKLAHPYRM
+259 TNTLGAWKLAHPYRM

-294 EQHFTSELFGD
+294 EQHFTSDLFGD
-305 DVRKLAPIT
+305 DVRKLVPVT

-325 QAFELLALGGREI
+325 QVFELLALGGREI

-353 DTMSEGKKAF
+353 ETMSEEKKAF
-363 YQYHSTVME
+363 YQYHSAVME

-420 VPPEDVAFKARLQP
+420 IAPEEVAFKGRLQP
-434 GMMFLVDFD
+434 GMIFLVDFE

-452 IKNGLA
+452 VKHGLA
-458 TREPYGEWIKENA
+458 SRAPYGDWIKENA
-471 RFLDDVPEPSYVPGV
+471 RFLDDIPEPSFVPGV
-486 DRETLEVRQKAF
+486 DSETLEERQKAF

-504 LRILL
+504 LKILL
-509 APLSEE
+509 APLADT
-515 GHEAYGS
+515 GHETYGS
-522 MGNDTPLAVLSDLP
+522 MGSDTPLAVLSDLP
-536 QSLFS
+536 QNLFN

-556 KEFEKIVTQM
+556 KDFEKIVTQM
-566 SMTIGAQGN
+566 SMTVGAEGN

-586 LSIEH
+586 LAMEH

-596 TEMAKIR
+596 AEMAKIKTID
-603 ALNEPGFQSAVI
+603 EPGFKSAVV
-615 STLWDPNGGAAGL
+615 STLWNANKGTDGL
-628 RSALDRV
+628 REALDRV
-635 RSETSDAIDAGHEI
+635 RSEVTDAIDKGHQI
-649 IILSDRGVDS
+649 LILSDRGVDS
-659 DSAPIPSILAT
+659 ESAPIPSILVT

-680 GLRQNVGIV
+680 GMRQNVGIV

-703 LYGYGANAVNPY
+703 LFGYGANAVNPY
-715 LAFETAWELF
+715 LAFETAWDMC
-725 RVEREL
+725 RVDREL
-731 GHETPSDSESE
+731 ENDTPTDSVVEK
-742 SNIVQG
+742 NIVEG

-772 VFEGLGLSQELVN
+772 VFEGLGLSKKLVD

-797 IGLKEIA
+797 IGLEEIA
-804 QDSIERLERAYPKQT
+804 QDSVERLGRAYPEQT

-824 PLDVAGLY
+824 PLDVAGVY

-845 LTVSLLQDSVNRNDS
+845 LTVALLQDSVNRNDAT
-860 SVFAQ
+860 VFAQ

-879 IRGLLEFKED
+879 IRGLLDFKED
-889 PTRAI
+889 ESKAI
-894 SVDEVEPASEIVKRF
+894 PLGEVEPASEIVKRF

-936 RSNTGEGGEDSSR
+936 RSNTGEGGEDASR
-949 YQLDPNGD
+949 YELDPNSD

-993 PGEGGHLPGRKIDEY
+993 PGEGGHLPGQKIDEY

-1032 IEDLAQLI
+1032 IEDLSQLI

-1127 QIKTARDVAIAAILG
+1127 QIKTAQDVAIAAVLG

-1173 ATQDPELRAD
+1173 ATQDPDLRAE

-1194 FMLLSQDLRNIMAG
+1194 FMLLSEDLRNIMAG
-1208 LGVRTVDELIGR
+1208 LGIRTVDDLIGR
-1220 TDFLEQRNVVD
+1220 TDLLEQRTAVE

-1238 DLAPLLAQPEVKDA
+1238 DLAPLLVQPDVDNAELHQSEA
-1252 VLYQCEPQDHG
+1252 QDHE

-1269 NLLIEKAAAA
+1269 NELIKTASNA
-1279 IESGT
+1279 IESGS
-1284 PVTGSFDIGNHNRTV
+1284 PVTASFEIGNHNRTV

-1307 ARKYGDDGLPDG
+1307 ARKYGDEGLPDG
-1319 TIEFNFKGSVGQSFG
+1319 TIEFNFTGSVGQSFG

-1358 GGRIVV
+1358 GGKIKV
-1364 VPPEGST
+1364 VPPAGST
-1371 FVPEETIITGNVALY
+1371 FVAEETIITGNVALY

-1423 YMTGGIAVIIGKT
+1423 YMTGGITVIIGKT
-1436 GRNFAAGMSGGEAF
+1436 GRNFAAGMSGGEAY
-1450 VLDEDDDFSVRCNK
+1450 VLDEDGDFYVRCNQ
-1464 ERVDLDPVI
+1464 ELVDLDPVE
-1473 ADSEDEEKL
+1473 AGSEDEEKL
-1482 INLIKAHR
+1482 IRLINDHR
-1490 YRTGS
+1490 NYTGS
-1495 PVAGN
+1495 PVAEN
-1500 IIDNWDKFRS
+1500 IIANWDDFRT
-1510 KFVKIM
+1510 KFVKVM

-1522 ILEERRL
+1522 VLEERRL
-1529 NEETGDREFV
+1529 QEETGDRELV
-1539 RNG
+1539 PNG